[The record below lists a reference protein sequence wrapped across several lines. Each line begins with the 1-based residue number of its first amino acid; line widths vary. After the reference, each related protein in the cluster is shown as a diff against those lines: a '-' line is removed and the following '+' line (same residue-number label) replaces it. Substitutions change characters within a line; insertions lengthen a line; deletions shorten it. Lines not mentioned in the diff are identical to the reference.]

1 MYIGKINK
9 FRLQWGI
16 LLFGLL
22 LLAGAVI
29 HNLYR
34 NYEDI
39 LEAEQ
44 QRLLTQSRVIAV
56 NVANRLESTDRIL
69 RLIRRELGA
78 YSEKEWSSQIPH
90 QRFELMVDALSGVH
104 SMLVLDARGK
114 VVISNHRE
122 ALGSNLGGRLY
133 FQAALRDPNPEK
145 LYVTP
150 PFKTLPGTWGI
161 ALVRV
166 ILNSQ
171 GQFSGVVV
179 ATLNPEYFKVLLG
192 SVQYAPDM
200 RSCLAHGDGLQF
212 IMEPD
217 RLGQQGMN
225 LAKPGSFF
233 TRHMQ
238 SGKKENVLSGTVYST
253 GEQRLMALSTV
264 QLAVL
269 GMDRPLVIAVSRDL
283 KQLHAGWHKHA
294 VNQAITFSIIVAL
307 SISALI
313 GFQGYQREQLAKA
326 RAVEQALLD
335 ARQQLNDIIDFF
347 PDAVFVIDR
356 NKRVTIWNRA
366 IEKMSGVPKEEMLG
380 KGDHE
385 YSIPFYGQRRT
396 QLLDLLDLD
405 DAELA
410 AKYSNIR
417 RVGEVLDAETFCP
430 ALHDGK
436 GAYVWATGVPLYN
449 AAGERIGAI
458 EAIRDISD
466 RKQSELFL
474 KKLTHGIE
482 NSASAV
488 VITDTQGVIE
498 YVNKQFIQL
507 TGFSLEEAVGKNP
520 RILKSEATPPEV
532 FVDLWKTILSGREWR
547 GELLNRR
554 KNGEVYWS
562 ITSISPLRND
572 SGEITHF
579 IANVEDINE
588 RKNAEATIEHLAY
601 FDPLTDLPNRRMLQ
615 DRLELALRRSRRHG
629 SNVALMYLDL
639 DSFKHVNDSMGHPA
653 GDLLLKEMAGRFSGV
668 VRDDDVVCRLGGDEF
683 ALILHDIH
691 QDQDVVPIA
700 QKLIEAVAQ
709 PVPLDG
715 REVVV
720 TASIGIALFPRDGGD
735 VKNLEKH
742 ADIALYHAKEE
753 GKNTFRFYLEELNST
768 ISTRIALEQGLRYA
782 KERQEL
788 ELHYQPKVCVASGK
802 VSGVEALLRWHSPD
816 FGLVSPIRFIPLA
829 EQTRLIIPIGEWVLR
844 TACLQQVQWR
854 EQGLLLNM
862 AVNLSAIQLKS
873 PGLVE
878 RVAAIIDETGI
889 QPEHLEL
896 ELTESA
902 LVNNPD
908 EVVQLLERLRTLGCN
923 ISIDD
928 FGTGYSSLSYL
939 KSFPV
944 TILKIDR
951 SFVRDLA
958 HNSGDRAIARS
969 VVDLANNLDMKT
981 VAEGVESEE
990 QLTILQQIGCTYI
1003 QGFIYSRPVQ
1013 ADQVSAVVRR
1023 LGGAA

>member
-1 MYIGKINK
+1 
-9 FRLQWGI
+9 
-16 LLFGLL
+16 
-22 LLAGAVI
+22 
-29 HNLYR
+29 
-34 NYEDI
+34 
-39 LEAEQ
+39 
-44 QRLLTQSRVIAV
+44 
-56 NVANRLESTDRIL
+56 
-69 RLIRRELGA
+69 
-78 YSEKEWSSQIPH
+78 
-90 QRFELMVDALSGVH
+90 
-104 SMLVLDARGK
+104 
-114 VVISNHRE
+114 
-122 ALGSNLGGRLY
+122 
-133 FQAALRDPNPEK
+133 
-145 LYVTP
+145 
-150 PFKTLPGTWGI
+150 
-161 ALVRV
+161 
-166 ILNSQ
+166 
-171 GQFSGVVV
+171 
-179 ATLNPEYFKVLLG
+179 
-192 SVQYAPDM
+192 
-200 RSCLAHGDGLQF
+200 
-212 IMEPD
+212 
-217 RLGQQGMN
+217 
-225 LAKPGSFF
+225 
-233 TRHMQ
+233 
-238 SGKKENVLSGTVYST
+238 
-253 GEQRLMALSTV
+253 
-264 QLAVL
+264 
-269 GMDRPLVIAVSRDL
+269 
-283 KQLHAGWHKHA
+283 
-294 VNQAITFSIIVAL
+294 
-307 SISALI
+307 
-313 GFQGYQREQLAKA
+313 
-326 RAVEQALLD
+326 
-335 ARQQLNDIIDFF
+335 
-347 PDAVFVIDR
+347 
-356 NKRVTIWNRA
+356 
-366 IEKMSGVPKEEMLG
+366 
-380 KGDHE
+380 
-385 YSIPFYGQRRT
+385 
-396 QLLDLLDLD
+396 
-405 DAELA
+405 
-410 AKYSNIR
+410 
-417 RVGEVLDAETFCP
+417 
-430 ALHDGK
+430 
-436 GAYVWATGVPLYN
+436 
-449 AAGERIGAI
+449 
-458 EAIRDISD
+458 
-466 RKQSELFL
+466 
-474 KKLTHGIE
+474 
-482 NSASAV
+482 
-488 VITDTQGVIE
+488 
-498 YVNKQFIQL
+498 
-507 TGFSLEEAVGKNP
+507 
-520 RILKSEATPPEV
+520 
-532 FVDLWKTILSGREWR
+532 
-547 GELLNRR
+547 
-554 KNGEVYWS
+554 
-562 ITSISPLRND
+562 
-572 SGEITHF
+572 
-579 IANVEDINE
+579 
-588 RKNAEATIEHLAY
+588 
-601 FDPLTDLPNRRMLQ
+601 
-615 DRLELALRRSRRHG
+615 
-629 SNVALMYLDL
+629 
-639 DSFKHVNDSMGHPA
+639 MGHPA

-700 QKLIEAVAQ
+700 QKLIEAVAL
-709 PVPLDG
+709 PVSLDG

-720 TASIGIALFPRDGGD
+720 TASIGIALFPRDGED

-908 EVVQLLERLRTLGCN
+908 EVVQLLERLRTLGCS